1 MLEHDRVA
9 PRRGPGP
16 AGRGI
21 GSRCLAAIGV
31 AAMLAAGCGSA
42 ASPSPTATASQA
54 VAPPPASTGATPQ
67 AAAVPSSSPTP
78 ARADTLRIGW
88 NPASA
93 AAIYGFRGATE
104 SPSPHQ
110 ITLGS
115 VVYDGLYRYDARFG
129 AIPDL
134 ADGPCLPQGDGT
146 VIRCRFIETTFHD
159 GTPLTADDVA
169 YTYRLFSRPTFS
181 GGPTSGS
188 WTGSLKDVRVVD
200 PRTVDFELTS
210 VDPTFMTTVLPV
222 VPILPRHA
230 VEASHAAFVAATKDL
245 KAADLVQLA
254 DTIDAETS
262 KDPPVCTPRIES
274 AATVLATIG
283 VPLYR
288 EDWSRAGTFDA
299 CDWGANASWFVRQAA
314 TAMGATGLDAVATA
328 YAVLSIDRR
337 PVGTGPYR
345 LVSEDADEIHLEAWP
360 GYHGGRAATRYLDF
374 VPAKGDG
381 SDLLDGSIDIYQTG
395 NSESVGNPGPAFRA
409 TAAAHGVRVA
419 TLPENGYY
427 ALQFNV
433 RPGRLFADLALR
445 EALQL
450 CIDLPRDVDA
460 ATGDAAT
467 PVYGPVTPG
476 TWAYDSSL
484 PRPARDTAAARRLIE
499 GAGWKA
505 GADGVYARDGERLAA
520 DIVVRG
526 DAADRVKMTDLIV
539 AQARDCGMDLRSRPT
554 GWEELTEMLSA
565 YPHDIP
571 GTKTPFDLYL
581 GGWMGNADP
590 NDALGTFVASAISD
604 ATHPDGSNYVGF
616 TDPVIDRLVAAGKAT
631 YDQEARAS
639 LYRQAQQEL
648 AAQLPYLFLWAANG
662 YDIVRSAV
670 TTVDG
675 PVNLT
680 TPDWAWQPER
690 LVVEEAVQ

>member
-1 MLEHDRVA
+1 MLEHDRA
-9 PRRGPGP
+9 PSLPGPGP

-21 GSRCLAAIGV
+21 GSRCLVAIGV
-31 AAMLAAGCGSA
+31 AILLAAGCSPAPSPSLDATASSA
-42 ASPSPTATASQA
+42 ASPLSAPTLATLPVAAATATP
-54 VAPPPASTGATPQ
+54 APAY
-67 AAAVPSSSPTP
+67 
-78 ARADTLRIGW
+78 ADTLTIGW

-93 AAIYGFRGATE
+93 AALYGFRGATE
-104 SPSPHQ
+104 SPSLHQ
-110 ITLGS
+110 VTLGS

-129 AIPDL
+129 ATPDL
-134 ADGPCLPQGDGT
+134 ADGPCVPQGDGT
-146 VIRCRFIETTFHD
+146 VIRCRIIETTFHD
-159 GTPLTADDVA
+159 GTPVTADDVA
-169 YTYRLFSRPTFS
+169 YTYRLFSQSTFS

-200 PRTVDFELTS
+200 PRTVDFVLTS

-230 VEASHAAFVAATKDL
+230 VEASYAAFVAATKDL
-245 KAADLVQLA
+245 EAADLVKLA

-262 KDPPVCTPRIES
+262 KDPPVCTPRIDS
-274 AATVLATIG
+274 AATVLATVG

-288 EDWSRAGTFDA
+288 EDWSRSGTFDA
-299 CDWGANASWFVRQAA
+299 CDWVANASWFVRQAA

-328 YAVLSIDRR
+328 YAVLSIDSH
-337 PVGTGPYR
+337 PIGTGPYR
-345 LVSEDADEIHLEAWP
+345 LVSEDADGILLEAWP
-360 GYHGGRAATRYLDF
+360 GYHGGQAATRYLDF

-381 SDLLDGSIDIYQTG
+381 SDLAAGSVDIYQAG
-395 NSESVGNPGPAFRA
+395 NSESVNNPGPAFQA
-409 TAAAHGVRVA
+409 TAASHGVRVA
-419 TLPENGYY
+419 RQPELGYY
-427 ALQFNV
+427 ALQFDV

-499 GAGWKA
+499 GAGWTV

-581 GGWMGNADP
+581 GGWMGNVDP

-604 ATHPDGSNYVGF
+604 ATHPDGNNYIGF

-675 PVNLT
+675 PVDLT

-690 LVVEEAVQ
+690 LVVEEPVQ